1 MKPVRTVAVTGA
13 SGYIGEAVCR
23 ALVRRGLLVL
33 ALSRRE
39 TTVPGVRFVAYDL
52 RGELAPGLLAGVDV
66 VIHAATETSRGAE
79 PDIDAEIAA
88 LRRLAAAADEAS
100 ARLVFVSSQTARLD
114 APTGY
119 GRLKALAEQFVLER
133 NGAVVRPGQVYGGP
147 PKALWGT
154 LVAIARRAPAIPSFR
169 REPGVQP
176 IHVDDLAEALAVLV
190 CRERPE
196 PRIYAVADP
205 RPIAFSSFIQGVAK
219 VRFGRRLPRLPIP
232 LAPLLWSLRCVGK
245 LGVRPT
251 FLRRLESLNE
261 LPRLDS
267 AADMADLVPH
277 YRRFPEG
284 AGQRAGCDRNLLREA
299 AILLRYATGKK
310 PDNLLLRSYV
320 RSLPSVDGSGSL
332 KLSRLTRLIPASL
345 ALFDQ
350 PSARRRAGR
359 GDALSRRI
367 DLALLLSESSPM
379 QADAYLLSA
388 DGKTRAAQFAQLA
401 LSLPF
406 EGVSRV
412 LDAVAGRWLDR
423 LRPRAIGESRHGV

>member
-1 MKPVRTVAVTGA
+1 MNLVRTVAVTGA

-39 TTVPGVRFVAYDL
+39 TAVPGVRFAAYDL
-52 RGELAPGLLAGVDV
+52 RSELAPGLLAGVDV

-88 LRRLAAAADEAS
+88 LRRLAAAAEEAS

-119 GRLKALAEQFVLER
+119 GRLKALAEQIVLER
-133 NGAVVRPGQVYGGP
+133 GGVVVRPGQVYGGP
-147 PKALWGT
+147 AKGLWGT
-154 LVAIARRAPAIPSFR
+154 LVGIARRAPAIPSFR
-169 REPGVQP
+169 PEPGIQP
-176 IHVDDLAEALAVLV
+176 IHVDDLAEALAVLA

-196 PRIYAVADP
+196 PRIYAAADP
-205 RPIAFSSFIQGVAK
+205 QPVAFSRFVRDVAA
-219 VRFGRRLPRLPIP
+219 VRFGRRLPQIPIP
-232 LAPLLWSLRCVGK
+232 LAPLLWSLRLLDM
-245 LGVRPT
+245 LGIRPG
-251 FLRRLESLNE
+251 FLRRLASLND

-277 YRRFPEG
+277 YRRFPAG
-284 AGQRAGCDRNLLREA
+284 AGYRTGWDSNLLREGA
-299 AILLRYATGKK
+299 VLLRYATGLK
-310 PDNLLLRSYV
+310 PGRWLIRSYV
-320 RSLPSVDGSGSL
+320 RSLASVDGGGSL
-332 KLSRLTRLIPASL
+332 RLPALMRLFPAGL

-359 GDALSRRI
+359 EDSLARRI
-367 DLALLLSESSPM
+367 DLALLLSESAPM
-379 QADAYLLSA
+379 QVDAYLLSA

-401 LSLPF
+401 LSLPL
-406 EGVSRV
+406 EGASRI
-412 LDAVAGRWLDR
+412 LDAIAGRWLDR
-423 LRPRAIGESRHGV
+423 LRPRPTGEARHGS